1 MVFLKRNSVLIR
13 LNIELVME
21 HKEDLFVMPDVEVLV
36 RLYADDVLR
45 VCNFYLGKRCQ
56 AEDAFQDVF
65 IRVMNKK
72 DSFAGNCP
80 VKYWLLTI
88 AKNICK
94 DYLKSSWATRVGSYE
109 QANEDTGESAE
120 SSSPGVAFDNQPVDG
135 RAQEDE
141 YFDSLDPEGEL
152 WDAIQDLPDPA
163 KEVIM
168 LRYYYDLDNEA
179 IAKYLGITESTVRSR
194 LFRARKKLSKFDV
207 GG

>member
-1 MVFLKRNSVLIR
+1 
-13 LNIELVME
+13 ME
-21 HKEDLFVMPDVEVLV
+21 HKDDLFVMPDIEELISM
-36 RLYADDVLR
+36 YADDVLK

-72 DSFAGNCP
+72 DTFAGNCP
-80 VKYWLLTI
+80 VKYWILTI

-109 QANEDTGESAE
+109 QNNEDTGESAE
-120 SSSPGVAFDNQPVDG
+120 GATPGVYSDRQPVDG

-141 YFDSLDPEGEL
+141 YFDSLDPDGEL
-152 WDAIQDLPDPA
+152 WEAIQKLPPPA
-163 KEVIM
+163 KEVIL
-168 LRYYYDLDNEA
+168 LRFYYDLDNEQ

-194 LFRARKKLSKFDV
+194 LFRARKKLSKFDL
-207 GG
+207 GAT

>member
-1 MVFLKRNSVLIR
+1 
-13 LNIELVME
+13 
-21 HKEDLFVMPDVEVLV
+21 MPDIEELISM
-36 RLYADDVLR
+36 YADDVLK

-72 DSFAGNCP
+72 DTFAGNCP
-80 VKYWLLTI
+80 VKYWILTI

-109 QANEDTGESAE
+109 QSNEDTGESAE
-120 SSSPGVAFDNQPVDG
+120 GPTPGVYSDRQPVDG

-141 YFDSLDPEGEL
+141 YFDSLDPDGEL
-152 WDAIQDLPDPA
+152 WDAIQKLPPPA
-163 KEVIM
+163 KEVIL
-168 LRYYYDLDNEA
+168 LRFYYDLDNEA

-194 LFRARKKLSKFDV
+194 LFWARKKLSKFV
-207 GG
+207 LGAT

>member
-1 MVFLKRNSVLIR
+1 M
-13 LNIELVME
+13 
-21 HKEDLFVMPDVEVLV
+21 
-36 RLYADDVLR
+36 
-45 VCNFYLGKRCQ
+45 
-56 AEDAFQDVF
+56 
-65 IRVMNKK
+65 
-72 DSFAGNCP
+72 
-80 VKYWLLTI
+80 
-88 AKNICK
+88 
-94 DYLKSSWATRVGSYE
+94 
-109 QANEDTGESAE
+109 
-120 SSSPGVAFDNQPVDG
+120 AFDNQPVDG

>member
-1 MVFLKRNSVLIR
+1 
-13 LNIELVME
+13 ME
-21 HKEDLFVMPDVEVLV
+21 HKDDLFVMPDIEELISM
-36 RLYADDVLR
+36 YADDVLK

-72 DSFAGNCP
+72 DTFAGNCP
-80 VKYWLLTI
+80 VKYWILTI

-109 QANEDTGESAE
+109 QTNEDTGESAE
-120 SSSPGVAFDNQPVDG
+120 GATPGVYSDRQPVDG

-141 YFDSLDPEGEL
+141 YFDSLDPDGEL
-152 WDAIQDLPDPA
+152 WEAIQKLPPPA
-163 KEVIM
+163 KEVIL
-168 LRYYYDLDNEA
+168 LRFYYDLDNEQ

-194 LFRARKKLSKFDV
+194 LFRARKKLSKFDL
-207 GG
+207 GAQ